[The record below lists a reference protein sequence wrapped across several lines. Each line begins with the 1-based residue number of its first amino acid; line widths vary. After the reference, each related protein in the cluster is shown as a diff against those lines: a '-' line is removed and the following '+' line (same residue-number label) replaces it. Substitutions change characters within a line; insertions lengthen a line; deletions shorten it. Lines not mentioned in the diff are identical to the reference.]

1 MSKIE
6 RRIDLMKNRMRN
18 REWGTYKVK
27 RERQKREEREGKR
40 E

>member
-18 REWGTYKVK
+18 REWGKKKVK

>member
-18 REWGTYKVK
+18 REWGKYKVK